1 VTEVVAPPAPGLSRF
16 VPALDWVRHYDRS
29 WLGRDVLGGVAA
41 GAVVV
46 PQAMAYASIADL
58 PAQVGLYT
66 CMVPMVVYALLGGS
80 RTLSVSTTSTVAILT
95 GSTLV
100 SAGVAGSG
108 EDPVGDLAMLTV
120 LVGVIL
126 LAARLL
132 RLGSLIDNISEAT
145 LTGIK
150 IGVGLTVAAGQLPKL
165 LGITG
170 DPTATAFFG
179 ELRGVIDD
187 LGDISWTTLAL
198 SAATIVVLLGLA
210 RLLPQVPAPL
220 VAVVLGIVLV
230 GVWSIDEHGV
240 ALIAPVPSGLPLP
253 VAPSFDHAGDLVGG
267 AFAIAIMCFL
277 ETASVA
283 GAVRQRDEPAIDN
296 DQELA
301 ANGVACVAG
310 AIFRAMPSAGGF
322 SQTAINQRAGAR
334 TQLSEVVTALL
345 AVACALFLGGVLS
358 DLPQATLG
366 CMVVVAVI
374 GLIKPSEMRRFWR
387 IDRLSFWVAVI
398 TAAAGL
404 VLGLLAAVLV
414 GVLLTLLLVLHELN
428 GIGVTELQ
436 PTPAGDDV
444 LVAGPAT
451 RPVPGLLVLR
461 VDGPI
466 YTANVHNI
474 HRRILAAVDAA
485 DPETVVLDLSAIA
498 ATSVTVLDQSI
509 DLDQQLVARDVGFWV
524 TALTPRVLAMVSR
537 LPRFEEL
544 QAAGRVFPTALAAIH
559 HFEAST
565 RVE

>member
-1 VTEVVAPPAPGLSRF
+1 VTQVVAPPALGLSRYL
-16 VPALDWVRHYDRS
+16 PALDWLRHYDRS

-66 CMVPMVVYALLGGS
+66 CMVPMAVYALLGGS

-100 SAGVAGSG
+100 SAGVAASGS
-108 EDPVGDLAMLTV
+108 DPVGDLAMLTL

-126 LAARLL
+126 LVARLV

-170 DPTATAFFG
+170 DPSATAFFG

-187 LGDISWTTLAL
+187 LGDISWTTVAL
-198 SAATIVVLLGLA
+198 SLVTIALLLGLA
-210 RLLPQVPAPL
+210 RVLPQVPAPL
-220 VAVVLGIVLV
+220 VAVALGILLV
-230 GVWSIDEHGV
+230 AVWSIDEHGV

-253 VAPSFDHAGDLVGG
+253 VAPSFDHVGDLVGG

-283 GAVRQRDEPAIDN
+283 GAVRRRDEPAIDN

-301 ANGVACVAG
+301 ANGIACVAG

-334 TQLSEVVTALL
+334 TQLSEIVTALL

-366 CMVVVAVI
+366 CMVVVAVV
-374 GLIKPSEMRRFWR
+374 GLIKPSELRRFWR
-387 IDRLSFWVAVI
+387 LDRLSFWVAVI
-398 TAAAGL
+398 TAASGL
-404 VLGLLAAVLV
+404 VLGLLPAVLV

-428 GIGVTELQ
+428 AVGLTELQ
-436 PTPAGDDV
+436 PTSSGDDV
-444 LVAGPAT
+444 LVAGAAT
-451 RPVPGLLVLR
+451 RPVPALLVLR

-466 YTANVHNI
+466 YTANVRNI
-474 HRRILAAVDAA
+474 HRRIVAAVDAA
-485 DPETVVLDLSAIA
+485 GPDTVVLDLSAIG

-509 DLDQQLVARDVGFWV
+509 DLEQELATRGVGLWF
-524 TALTPRVLAMVSR
+524 TALTPRVLAMASR
-537 LPRFEEL
+537 APRWGEL
-544 QAAGRVFPTALAAIH
+544 QAAGRVFPTVLAAIRH
-559 HFEAST
+559 YEADE